1 MQVRDRI
8 LQESAGM
15 LDGVRNKEEAEQ
27 RIRETLPA
35 LQRAAEDE
43 IDNAAIP
50 IRLPWSWNKPT
61 SPPENMSR

>member
-1 MQVRDRI
+1 
-8 LQESAGM
+8 M